1 MDHSQDGLFTWK
13 ERGALEYWAPE
24 IHNKLPHR
32 GDKADV
38 FALGKCLFELVVGFS
53 PFKLA
58 TLKDVYYRN
67 LVKDSSVY
75 WAFFDP
81 NNFLSDDFKHL
92 MAGMLH
98 EDPTIRFTLDGVS
111 NHPWFLGLRATSEE
125 LREELLR
132 RRKPAENN

>member
-1 MDHSQDGLFTWK
+1 M
-13 ERGALEYWAPE
+13 
-24 IHNKLPHR
+24 
-32 GDKADV
+32 
-38 FALGKCLFELVVGFS
+38 FALGKCLFELVVGIS
-53 PFKLA
+53 PFKNA

-67 LVKDSSVY
+67 LIKDSPAY

-125 LREELLR
+125 LRKELLR
-132 RRKPAENN
+132 RRKPADNN